1 MNKLATIDEAL
12 PPSLRFFLCIT
23 IVGLAVG
30 CVFFGLL
37 FFRKQERRDNLKT
50 NKESIFF
57 NDKLLL
63 FVITAFSSSGCSL
76 NHRNPDYPKETR
88 MYHDFEGD
96 GLKVR
101 F

>member
-1 MNKLATIDEAL
+1 MNKLATIDETL

-30 CVFFGLL
+30 CAFFGLL

-50 NKESIFF
+50 YKESIFF

-63 FVITAFSSSGCSL
+63 FAITAFLLGGCSL
-76 NHRNPDYPKETR
+76 NHKNPDYPKETR
-88 MYHDFEGD
+88 MHHDFEGD